1 MWSSLFIY
9 SLPSHLLNDW
19 SSWDNCRN
27 SEKMQC
33 QFFRDVFT
41 GVALSDRKVPVT
53 RVTLPLV
60 NTVNRNLQQ
69 ANLFYVSGC
78 ICQSW
83 TSFACCFI
91 YSRQERSVHNLNF
104 IFQWQEVR
112 DLVIGNVTS
121 HRSLFFYPLCNTFY
135 RKKKVFFQRPSC
147 RKQQSK

>member
-1 MWSSLFIY
+1 MTDQVEIIVESLKRRNVSFSGTF
-9 SLPSHLLNDW
+9 SLVLP
-19 SSWDNCRN
+19 
-27 SEKMQC
+27 
-33 QFFRDVFT
+33 
-41 GVALSDRKVPVT
+41 LSDRKVPDT
-53 RVTLPLV
+53 RVTLPFV
-60 NTVNRNLQQ
+60 NTVNRHLQQ

-83 TSFACCFI
+83 TTFACCFI
-91 YSRQERSVHNLNF
+91 YSWQERSVHNLNF